1 MSEELTSWLARDG
14 ARLVRFR
21 GALVRNVEVREVDE
35 LQITARGGDEGY
47 LSYFVIA
54 DPLPY
59 SVYWEF
65 RAYYIPDRL
74 IMRLSTGEVVDT
86 GFIGTAIDGPSFV
99 SGTLESTG
107 ADLEWM
113 EISAFVMPGFSGTI
127 WDIYIRFTPLFPD
140 E

>member
-1 MSEELTSWLARDG
+1 MSGAALARAG
-14 ARLVRFR
+14 SRLVRFR
-21 GALVRNVEVREVDE
+21 GALVRNVEVREVGE
-35 LQITARGGDEGY
+35 LQIAERGGDRGY

-59 SVYWEF
+59 SIYWEF

-74 IMRLSTGEVVDT
+74 IMQLSTGEVIDT
-86 GFIGTAIDGPSFV
+86 GFIGTAIGGPSFV

-113 EISAFVMPGFSGTI
+113 EISAFVKPGWGGTR
-127 WDIYIRFTPLFPD
+127 WDIYIRLTPLFPD